1 MNNNNE
7 QMDGLNVGLQ
17 NISILNNTDIG
28 LMRRKGSKDKSTYTR
43 KIKADG
49 TVVEKV
55 KMNQKSS
62 NKGLASVNTDGVNFG
77 KNALNIGISKEVSED
92 VVGFADA
99 IWGSKQVASKTQD
112 RRLAEFKA
120 ERSNQLSMDSA
131 QRSKSNDMSS
141 MLEQQPLN
149 NQQQNNISRG
159 AM

>member
-1 MNNNNE
+1 MNNNG

-17 NISILNNTDIG
+17 NVSILNNTDIG

-49 TVVEKV
+49 TVIEKV

-62 NKGLASVNTDGVNFG
+62 NKGLASVNTDGINFG
-77 KNALNIGISKEVSED
+77 QNAVNVGLSKEVSED
-92 VVGFADA
+92 VVGFVDS

-112 RRLAEFKA
+112 RRLEEFKA

-131 QRSKSNDMSS
+131 QRSKTNDMTT
-141 MLEQQPLN
+141 MLEQPNLA
-149 NQQQNNISRG
+149 NQQQQNISRG